1 MRDILM
7 LIWGAATASC
17 WWSMVVF
24 PLTRQEMFWLGM
36 ISSLGILALIII
48 RAVEEEIGNGLL

>member
-17 WWSMVVF
+17 WWGWGLIFHPALLWTAVILSV
-24 PLTRQEMFWLGM
+24 
-36 ISSLGILALIII
+36 GILALIVIQ
-48 RAVEEEIGNGLL
+48 AFGEEL